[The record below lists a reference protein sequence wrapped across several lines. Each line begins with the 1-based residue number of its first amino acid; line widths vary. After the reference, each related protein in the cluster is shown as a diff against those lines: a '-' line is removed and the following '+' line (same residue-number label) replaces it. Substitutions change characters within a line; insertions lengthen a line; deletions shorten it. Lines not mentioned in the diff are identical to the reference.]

1 MEDSLFIRIIASP
14 KRGATDIYLMHSGT
28 SNVGLIESVH
38 TISFENVNHL
48 QSFFLLCAKLHPS
61 NGRMKFW

>member
-38 TISFENVNHL
+38 TISFKAE
-48 QSFFLLCAKLHPS
+48 LLILSKACPEYTP
-61 NGRMKFW
+61 